1 MRLSP
6 FFAVLLTLG
15 AARADLAPPSLAPE
29 PTGVSPVAQEK
40 SGAVVVGDVTA
51 EALTIMAA
59 AAESARED
67 LKAVMDNMKA
77 ASEAKR
83 KGRAVGNA
91 NAPPN
96 PCASDL
102 ASAARLCVQWVRS
115 AMVRME
121 AATLD
126 LMRAASYESLGDLRK
141 LGDAMQAAVGEQ
153 AAFVKGLPPPAR
165 PIPQNPCQ
173 GWNVSLWKDCV
184 ARVDARLAGN
194 QPDEQSAK
202 EIIRTRDR
210 VKQSLDEMIAAKSM
224 DPRRIQASRALAGK
238 FGDAVA
244 NAITRCEVAQR
255 VLERKLKPAR

>member
-6 FFAVLLTLG
+6 TFALLLTLG
-15 AARADLAPPSLAPE
+15 VARADLAPPSLAPE
-29 PTGVSPVAQEK
+29 PTNVSPVAQEK
-40 SGAVVVGDVTA
+40 SGAVAVGDVTA

-67 LKAVMDNMKA
+67 LKVVMDSMKA
-77 ASEAKR
+77 ATEAKR
-83 KGRAVGNA
+83 KGRVVGNA
-91 NAPPN
+91 ATPPN

-102 ASAARLCVQWVRS
+102 ATAARLCVQWVRN

-126 LMRAASYESLGDLRK
+126 LMRAAGYDALGDLRK
-141 LGDAMQAAVGEQ
+141 LGDAMQGAVGEQ

-173 GWNVSLWKDCV
+173 GWNVSMWKDCV

-202 EIIRTRDR
+202 EIIRARDR
-210 VKQSLDEMIAAKSM
+210 VKQSLDDMIAAKSM
-224 DPRRIQASRALAGK
+224 DPRRIQTSRALVGK
-238 FGDAVA
+238 FSEAVA
-244 NAITRCEVAQR
+244 NAIMRCEQAQR
-255 VLERKLKPAR
+255 MLERNLKPAR

>member
-1 MRLSP
+1 
-6 FFAVLLTLG
+6 
-15 AARADLAPPSLAPE
+15 
-29 PTGVSPVAQEK
+29 
-40 SGAVVVGDVTA
+40 
-51 EALTIMAA
+51 MAA

-67 LKAVMDNMKA
+67 LKLVMDNMKA
-77 ASEAKR
+77 ATDARR

-91 NAPPN
+91 AVPAN

-102 ASAARLCVQWVRS
+102 AAAARLCVQWVRN

-126 LMRAASYESLGDLRK
+126 LMRAAGYDALGDLRK
-141 LGDAMQAAVGEQ
+141 LSAAMQGAVGEQ

-173 GWNVSLWKDCV
+173 GWNVSLWKDCM

-194 QPDEQSAK
+194 QPDEPSAK

-210 VKQSLDEMIAAKSM
+210 VKQSLDDMIAAKSM
-224 DPRRIQASRALAGK
+224 DPKRIQTSRMLVAKLGE
-238 FGDAVA
+238 AVA
-244 NAITRCEVAQR
+244 NTITRCEQAQR
-255 VLERKLKPAR
+255 VLERNLRPAG